1 MRLIKLGAIAAAA
14 VASVVTGCSSSSGSS
29 SASTGTINWWTWDDK
44 QAAAYQSCATAF
56 EKANPGTTVKI
67 SQYDVSDYFTKLTT
81 GFVAGNAPDAFQDSV
96 QYFPAYAGQNQL
108 MPLDDLI
115 KKTNYNLSQF
125 SVGVNAWKYTDGK
138 QYGLPLDWAATAIYY
153 NQDML
158 TKAGF
163 TTQEVNSL
171 TWNPTDGGTFD
182 KMVAH
187 LTVDKN
193 GKRGDQPGF
202 DKNHIATYGVG
213 VLNADDFIGQTTW
226 STMAATTGWQMG
238 DKSNWPTQFN
248 YDDPRLVKTM
258 DYIKSLATRGFMP
271 GFGQFSSANGQSTV
285 SDVDLLGSGKVALE
299 NAGSWE
305 AATFAKLPGVK
316 VGIAPTVLGPDGKRA
331 VMSNS
336 NGNTIWA
343 GTKNPDLTW
352 KWVSYMGSAE
362 CQTLAG
368 RSGTFFPSIASAMDA
383 SAQAMKAQGVDW
395 SVFTQYQKD
404 GSLYGAIAYANGAAL
419 QQAEQPL
426 LDAYFGGSRGDDVF
440 AEMQQK
446 SQQILTQKQ

>member
-1 MRLIKLGAIAAAA
+1 MRNRIVAVIAASAA

-108 MPLDDLI
+108 LPLNDLI
-115 KKTNYNLSQF
+115 AKTNYNLSQF

-138 QYGLPLDWAATAIYY
+138 QYGLPLDWAATAIFY

-158 TKAGF
+158 GKAGY
-163 TTQEVNSL
+163 TAQDVDNL
-171 TWNPTDGGTFD
+171 TWNPTNGGTFD
-182 KMVAH
+182 KVVAH

-226 STMAATTGWQMG
+226 STFAATTGWQMG

-248 YDDPRLVKTM
+248 YNDSRFVQTM
-258 DYIKSLATRGFMP
+258 DYIKSLATRGYMP
-271 GFGQFSSANGQSTV
+271 GFGTFSSANGQSTV

-316 VGIAPTVLGPDGKRA
+316 VGTAPTVLGPDGKRA

-368 RSGTFFPSIASAMDA
+368 KSGTFFPSIASAMDA

-446 SQQILTQKQ
+446 SKQILAQK

>member
-1 MRLIKLGAIAAAA
+1 MKNRIVAVMAATAA

-44 QAAAYQSCATAF
+44 QAVAYQSCATAF

-67 SQYDVSDYFTKLTT
+67 SQYDVSDYFTKLTS

-108 MPLDDLI
+108 LPLDDLI

-125 SVGVNAWKYTDGK
+125 SVGVDAWKYTDGK
-138 QYGLPLDWAATAIYY
+138 QYGLPLDWAATAIYF
-153 NQDML
+153 NQDKL
-158 TKAGF
+158 TAAGY
-163 TTQEVNSL
+163 TAQDVNSL

-193 GKRGDQPGF
+193 GKRGDQAGF
-202 DKNHIATYGVG
+202 DKSHIATYGVG
-213 VLNADDFIGQTTW
+213 VLNADDFLGQTTW
-226 STMAATTGWQMG
+226 STFAATTGWQMG
-238 DKSNWPTQFN
+238 NKSNFPTQFN
-248 YDDPRLVKTM
+248 YNDPRFVQTM
-258 DYIKSLATRGFMP
+258 DYIKSLTDRGFAP
-271 GFGQFSSANGQSTV
+271 KINTFSAGEGTATI
-285 SDVDLLGSGKVALE
+285 SDVDLLGTGKIAME
-299 NAGSWE
+299 TAGSWE

-316 VGIAPTVLGPDGKRA
+316 VGIAPTVIGPDGKRA

-368 RSGTFFPSIASAMDA
+368 KSGTFFPSIASAMDA
-383 SAQAMKAQGVDW
+383 SAQAMKTQGVDW

-446 SQQILTQKQ
+446 SQQVLTQK